1 MRLAGKV
8 AVVTGAGAGMGRA
21 IAHLFGQQGAKL
33 VIGDIVAERL
43 EAVAREVREAGGEVT
58 PLVGNIAQ
66 RADAEALV
74 QLAVDTYGKI
84 DVLVN
89 TAGIMDLFEGA
100 ANFKDETFDK
110 VMGVNV
116 YGPLATTRAA
126 VRFMKEHGGG
136 SIVNASSAA
145 GVGGA
150 SAGVVYTAS
159 KHAVIGI
166 TKNTAVTY
174 APFAIRCNAMVIGAV
189 GDTAIME
196 TIDMASADME
206 ALGQYGKWHAITP
219 RSLESVEVANLA
231 LFLASDEAKGVNGAV
246 VSVDGGWTAH

>member
-21 IAHLFGQQGAKL
+21 IAHLFASEGARL
-33 VIGDIVAERL
+33 VLGDIARPRL
-43 EAVAREVREAGGEVT
+43 DTVVEEIQGSAGSEAIAV
-58 PLVGNIAQ
+58 VGDIGQ

-74 QLAVDTYGKI
+74 QAAIDTYGTV

-89 TAGIMDLFEGA
+89 NAGIMDLFEGA
-100 ANFKDETFDK
+100 ANFDDATYAR

-126 VRFMKEHGGG
+126 VRHMRGHGGG
-136 SIVNASSAA
+136 SIVNAASAA

-159 KHAVIGI
+159 KHALVGI
-166 TKNTAVTY
+166 TRNTAITY
-174 APFAIRCNAMVIGAV
+174 AAHGIRCNAMAIGAV
-189 GDTAIME
+189 GDTSIME
-196 TIDMASADME
+196 GVDMSKADME
-206 ALGQYGKWHAITP
+206 ALGEYGKWHALAA
-219 RSLESVEVANLA
+219 SLAPVDIARVA
-231 LFLASDEAKGVNGAV
+231 LFLASDEAKGVNGAIV
-246 VSVDGGWTAH
+246 TVDGGWTAH